1 MAALGIW
8 MWSSPYRYEATQAHR
23 LHLPPDLIPL
33 QCTNTTLFGSSI
45 PLTSMPLKL
54 TSLIFY
60 SVFLAPCLNLIVP
73 AGFFLLIF
81 MRYGESHAVSEFIGR
96 TERQDEDDHINLP
109 SPTTSSVVNTRV
121 QGMIVPVA
129 RMMRK
134 AIQIIR
140 AAWPIITGL
149 SILLLINIVFI
160 VDIETTI
167 NQAVPYQDANDESKW
182 TFGQTLA
189 LLLLVLP
196 MRDVFDYIKESREV
210 ERAARCTADLK
221 DAVKNQDLGLLQRA
235 AKYADDINVHIDG
248 MYV

>member
-8 MWSSPYRYEATQAHR
+8 MWSSPYRYETTQAHR
-23 LHLPPDLIPL
+23 LDLPLDLIPL

-45 PLTSMPLKL
+45 PLTSTPLKR

-81 MRYGESHAVSEFIGR
+81 MRYGESHAMSESTGR
-96 TERQDEDDHINLP
+96 TENQDKDKDINLP
-109 SPTTSSVVNTRV
+109 PPTTSSIVNTRV
-121 QGMIVPVA
+121 KAMIVPVA
-129 RMMRK
+129 HMIRNV
-134 AIQIIR
+134 IQIIR
-140 AAWPIITGL
+140 AAWPILTGL
-149 SILLLINIVFI
+149 STLLLINIVFI

-167 NQAVPYQDANDESKW
+167 NRAIPYQDANDESQW

-210 ERAARCTADLK
+210 ERAAQCTADLK
-221 DAVKNQDLGLLQRA
+221 DAVKHQDLDSLRRA
-235 AKYADDINVHIDG
+235 VKYADDVNIHING